1 MAIGS
6 LVVTCRHTSQ
16 TRLHTIY
23 CILGRPSTR
32 LNKHSLPFPQF
43 TGLVADLEC
52 FGLVVE
58 ILLSRCRAIDS
69 IHVQNSPVQ
78 CWHFHHRK
86 NWKPGEIMAMP
97 ICHTLISNAGMKS
110 TASNFGAD
118 TRVLKKSKRSRKVEP
133 FRKFQEYKVMVTPTF
148 FTTWARGTSKLSKL

>member
-1 MAIGS
+1 M
-6 LVVTCRHTSQ
+6 
-16 TRLHTIY
+16 
-23 CILGRPSTR
+23 
-32 LNKHSLPFPQF
+32 KKF
-43 TGLVADLEC
+43 VADLEC

-148 FTTWARGTSKLSKL
+148 FTTHAKCPTLSLIGFSLRLVIRLPKLNSAVETGRPDIAGHPARAQ